1 MDYAKCLPWP
11 QVNTERSFSSVSTAN
26 GGGRRLIRRSKAGAL
41 KTRRKIKSR
50 YFRSKP
56 YIYLRNSVVVLLV
69 SVCWVEDKNKTKT
82 EDIIKYETSQSYG
95 RYICLFVERIH
106 APSHGC
112 IIRTGH
118 RTGKMAACRFF
129 SVICSDVIWV
139 FGKSSQRKKAK
150 QNFVF
155 YNCGSAIVKLV
166 SKKLIN

>member
-1 MDYAKCLPWP
+1 M
-11 QVNTERSFSSVSTAN
+11 
-26 GGGRRLIRRSKAGAL
+26 
-41 KTRRKIKSR
+41 KSR

-56 YIYLRNSVVVLLV
+56 YIYLRNSVVVVLLV
-69 SVCWVEDKNKTKT
+69 SVCWGGRQKNKTKLRILLNMKPANHMADT
-82 EDIIKYETSQSYG
+82 FV
-95 RYICLFVERIH
+95 CLLLFFFFKKKERIN

-118 RTGKMAACRFF
+118 RTGKMAACRIL

-139 FGKSSQRKKAK
+139 FGKSSQRKKGK
-150 QNFVF
+150 QHFVF